1 MNYHL
6 KWRLE
11 LKEALAHN
19 KKIKNVIKWLK
30 LKVQMK
36 IEKFHLEKE
45 KRGKLKSLTTNTIE
59 AKENIV
65 VKADKKNKTSQL

>member
-6 KWRLE
+6 KWHLE
-11 LKEALAHN
+11 WKEALAHN

-30 LKVQMK
+30 LKAQMK